1 VPGIRAIVRN
11 MNTNQKVVAFA
22 DGAGRFDAKLDLKRG
37 RNTIKV
43 AVSDAA
49 GNENLQQIVIVR
61 GNGKVEAR
69 LTLSRQRIKR
79 SSLPRAIDATV
90 TVLDAEGRPI
100 KGARVD
106 FAFGPPGSQPP
117 RVKEKTT
124 GKLGVATWSGIRV
137 TEDAIV
143 GDGVV
148 TVLVT
153 LPDGKTLR
161 DVAKF
166 KVV

>member
-1 VPGIRAIVRN
+1 VIVRN
-11 MNTNQKVVAFA
+11 MITNDKVVALA
-22 DGAGRFDAKLDLKRG
+22 DGAGRFDARIGLKRG

-43 AVSDAA
+43 VVSDAA
-49 GNENLQQIVIVR
+49 GNENPQQVVVVR
-61 GNGKVEAR
+61 GNGKAEAR
-69 LTLSRQRIKR
+69 LSLSRQRIRR
-79 SSLPRAIDATV
+79 SSLPRTLDATV

-106 FAFGPPGSQPP
+106 FAFGPPGSQPE

-137 TEDAIV
+137 TEDATV

-148 TVLVT
+148 SVLVT
-153 LPDGKTLR
+153 LPDGKVLR
-161 DVAKF
+161 DAAEF